1 MLSQVSSSPGLFK
14 HTVNTSDI
22 TFSPAPKEHTG
33 KPRQLSLNGSRL
45 KGIEKLLQFKPAPW
59 TTDHPHFFRK
69 KRSSLKVIHF
79 SQKGIFIF
87 PLLL

>member
-14 HTVNTSDI
+14 CTVNTSGI

-33 KPRQLSLNGSRL
+33 KPWQLSLNGSTL
-45 KGIEKLLQFKPAPW
+45 KTIEKLLQFKPALW

-69 KRSSLKVIHF
+69 KKEEVH
-79 SQKGIFIF
+79 
-87 PLLL
+87 